1 MKKYTLTVLILSA
14 VFTLQ
19 AQEKFEQAIKK
30 FGKIKNYENVAI
42 KPDPKQEYKVLMRI
56 TQAQEKYDVNKK
68 LWYVARLYNL
78 LRAADVPHKNI
89 HIVAVFSGK
98 AYDVAYNEATYKE
111 KKKKEN
117 PNTELI
123 DTLIERGIEL
133 HICGQTIADNNLDYE
148 KNFNPK
154 VKLTFSAMTDVIVY
168 SKKDYVI
175 FE

>member
-1 MKKYTLTVLILSA
+1 MKKNALTVLILSA
-14 VFTLQ
+14 VFSLQ
-19 AQEKFEQAIKK
+19 AQKNVGQAIKE
-30 FGKIKNYENVAI
+30 FGTIKNYENVAI
-42 KPDPKQEYKVLMRI
+42 KPDPKQEYKILMRI
-56 TQAQEKYDVNKK
+56 TQAQEKYGVNKK

-78 LRAADVPHKNI
+78 LRAAEVPHKNI

-111 KKKKEN
+111 KKQKEN
-117 PNTELI
+117 PNTKLI
-123 DTLIERGIEL
+123 NTLIERGIEL
-133 HICGQTIADNNLDYE
+133 HICGQTIADNELDYE

-168 SKKDYVI
+168 TKKGYVV